1 MKRTLALLLVL
12 GMTFTSVIG
21 CGGQEEAAKTKL
33 PEEEETKE
41 AEVKAEEND
50 SELAQ
55 TDTLVVYSP
64 APEAML
70 TMIIQEFQDR
80 TGVKVE
86 LVQAGSGELF
96 TRIESE
102 SENPL
107 ADVMFGGGAE
117 AAETYKEYLQA
128 YESSEL
134 ENIAEAYR
142 SSDNTWTGAFVSPTA
157 IMYNKD
163 LVPENEVP
171 TGWADFGEEK
181 WKGKISFADPASSG
195 SSYTTL
201 TILLAAMAEGDGDN
215 GWDFIRSYVD
225 TLDGNILNSSSAPH
239 KGVADGEYAM
249 CITQEQ
255 AILNY
260 IVAGAQNV
268 GIVYPEEGT
277 GAIPST
283 VAIVKGAPN
292 EANAQKFV
300 DFVLSAE
307 VQAKFS
313 EYLYHCVRTDVQ
325 EEGEFAPISEIKMAD
340 FDFLKA
346 AEDKD
351 ANIQKWNDIVIG
363 K

>member
-1 MKRTLALLLVL
+1 MKKSLALLLAL
-12 GMTFTSVIG
+12 GMTLTCFTG
-21 CGGQEEAAKTKL
+21 CGVKEEAKT
-33 PEEEETKE
+33 ETSKNGNE
-41 AEVKAEEND
+41 AEEVVEEIAK
-50 SELAQ
+50 E

-102 SENPL
+102 SANPL
-107 ADVMFGGGAE
+107 ADIMFGGGAE
-117 AAETYKEYLQA
+117 AAESYKDYLQA
-128 YESSEL
+128 YESTEL
-134 ENIAEAYR
+134 SNIADEYK
-142 SSDNTWTGAFVSPTA
+142 SDDNTWTGVFVSPTA

-171 TGWADFGEEK
+171 SGWSDFGDAK
-181 WKGKISFADPASSG
+181 WKGKIAFADPASSG

-201 TILLAAMAEGDGDN
+201 TIMLSAMAKGDTDN

-225 TLDGNILNSSSAPH
+225 TLDGNILSSSSAPH
-239 KGVADGEYAM
+239 KGTADGEYAM

-307 VQAKFS
+307 VQAKLPES
-313 EYLYHCVRTDVQ
+313 LYHCVRTDIQ
-325 EEGEFAPISEIKMAD
+325 EEGEFAPISEIKMTD
-340 FDFLKA
+340 FDFLEA
-346 AEDKD
+346 AKNKD
-351 ANIQKWNDIVIG
+351 ENIQKWNDIVIG